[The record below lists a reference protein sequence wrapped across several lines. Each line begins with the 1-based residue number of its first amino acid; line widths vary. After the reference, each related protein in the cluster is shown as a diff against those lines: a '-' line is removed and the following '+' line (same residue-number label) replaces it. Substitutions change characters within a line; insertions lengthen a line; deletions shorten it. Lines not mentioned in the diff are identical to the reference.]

1 MSKKKAII
9 AAATRHFSGHGF
21 RDTSMSTLAKAAG
34 VASSTIFHH
43 FENKEALF
51 LTVLQNAR
59 EEISRRFA
67 HELALRPRDDGLAL
81 VGTTISA
88 YLQVAGLLEDEFRLL
103 QRHFPYEL
111 ARHNPRCR
119 MLLEEIY
126 TELLDRFEAGILQ
139 GQADGSVRRV
149 PSRNLAMILFS
160 TVDGMVRFH
169 TYQLY
174 NAGALYQDLMR
185 TCRQLLAA
193 GADASSEGT
202 SGEGAP

>member
-21 RDTSMSTLAKAAG
+21 SDTSMSTLAKAAG

-51 LTVLQNAR
+51 LTVLQSAKEAIVQNLSQEIAR
-59 EEISRRFA
+59 
-67 HELALRPRDDGLAL
+67 RPCRDGLSL
-81 VGTTISA
+81 VGETISA
-88 YLQVAGLLEDEFRLL
+88 YLHVVGVLEDEFRLL

-111 ARHNPRCR
+111 ARHNPRCQ
-119 MLLEEIY
+119 MLLEAIY
-126 TELLDRFEAGILQ
+126 TELLDRFEAGILK
-139 GQADGSVRRV
+139 GQADGSIRRV
-149 PSRNLAMILFS
+149 PSRNLALILFS

-174 NAGALYQDLMR
+174 DAGALYQDLMR
-185 TCRQLLAA
+185 SCHQLLAA
-193 GADASSEGT
+193 GEV
-202 SGEGAP
+202 GA